1 MIYAATNFSAIGFT
15 VAAVVFIATLVAFF
29 FNSRTARRELGAEI
43 ELAPNR
49 KPYYSDEELETKKL
63 DVSLSLALG
72 MLVIVAVSLPVYWLA
87 EPGRQDGA
95 IANFERIFIDRGGE
109 LYQDL
114 GCAGCHN
121 ADGAGGVAQALTFHE
136 QGEEPEFRAEVLWRA
151 PSLNTVLSRY
161 SEDEVRYVLNYG
173 RPGSPMQ
180 AWGTPGGGPL
190 TTQQVDNLIDFLRT
204 IQVQSYDP
212 LDISDTDEALAEEQR
227 AEIEALQG
235 AVQEEIDTSLDN
247 GEYDSLG
254 QAVFNL
260 GYDTGRSF
268 AAGGYGCGRCH
279 TKDWSEGLLEGD
291 DPDGGG
297 GNLGF
302 SLRDGATIRRFPN
315 SNDHYDFIFEGSDDG
330 AGYGSGG
337 LGSGRMP
344 GFGSVLTGEQ
354 ICAVVVYERNFDH
367 PDPVDEGGVLAEY
380 RRTGSCNVPYPPGFT
395 ENGGF
400 QSEEGQ

>member
-1 MIYAATNFSAIGFT
+1 MIYAATNFSAIGFIIAAI
-15 VAAVVFIATLVAFF
+15 VAIATVVLFF

-49 KPYYSDEELETKKL
+49 KPYYSDAELETKKL

-72 MLVIVAVSLPVYWLA
+72 MLAIIAVSLPLYWLA

-95 IANFERIFIDRGGE
+95 SANFDRIFTDRGGE
-109 LYQDL
+109 LYESL
-114 GCAGCHN
+114 GCADCHG
-121 ADGAGGVAQALTFHE
+121 ADGAGGGTDALIFHE
-136 QGEEPEFRAEVLWRA
+136 QGDEPVFRESVNWKA
-151 PSLNTVLSRY
+151 PALDTILSRY
-161 SEDEVRYVLNYG
+161 SEEEVRYVLNYG
-173 RPGSPMQ
+173 RPGSPMA

-212 LDISDTDEALAEEQR
+212 LDISDDEDLAAEQVAQVDQLQAGVQDELDKSLEE
-227 AEIEALQG
+227 
-235 AVQEEIDTSLDN
+235 
-247 GEYDSLG
+247 GEYESLG
-254 QAVFNL
+254 EAVFNL
-260 GYDTGRSF
+260 GYDSSRNF

-279 TKDWSEGLLEGD
+279 TKGWSVGLPEE
-291 DPDGGG
+291 DGGG

-315 SNDHYDFIFEGSDDG
+315 SDDHFDFIFEGSDDG

-337 LGSGRMP
+337 QGSGRMP
-344 GFGSVLTGEQ
+344 GFGNILTGEQ

-367 PDPVDEGGVLAEY
+367 PDQIDESDVLAEF
-380 RRTGSCNVPYPPGFT
+380 RRSGSCNVPYPEDFT